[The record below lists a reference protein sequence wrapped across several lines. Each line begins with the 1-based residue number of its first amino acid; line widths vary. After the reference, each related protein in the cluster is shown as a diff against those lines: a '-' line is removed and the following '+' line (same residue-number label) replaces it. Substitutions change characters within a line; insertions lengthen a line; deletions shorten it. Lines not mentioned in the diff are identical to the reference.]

1 MMKKFLGITL
11 LASTI
16 CLAGYSQTDYKSA
29 IGARLAPESYYDLF
43 AFSYKTFITEAG
55 AIEFNA
61 GGGSRKHGFTNI
73 NRYNDYRPFSL
84 SVSGTYQHHF
94 KIPVQG
100 LRWFIGGGI
109 VAYNSFSKE
118 NSDERDLRG
127 FGLGFYPTGG
137 IDWKVPKVPLNL
149 TADYRPT
156 IIVTRPDHLGDGFE
170 ARNFGIAV
178 RYTIGQ
184 R

>member
-1 MMKKFLGITL
+1 MMKKNLLLTLLLAGLGIS
-11 LASTI
+11 AF
-16 CLAGYSQTDYKSA
+16 AQTDYKSA
-29 IGARLAPESYYDLF
+29 IGARLAPESYYDFF
-43 AFSYKTFITEAG
+43 AFSYKTFVTDAG

-61 GGGSRKHGFTNI
+61 GGGSRRHGFYVSN
-73 NRYNDYRPFSL
+73 NYDDFRPFSL

-100 LRWFIGGGI
+100 LRWFIGGGL
-109 VAYNSFSKE
+109 VAYNAFSDHK
-118 NSDERDLRG
+118 DYRG
-127 FGLGFYPTGG
+127 FGFGFYPTGG
-137 IDWKVPKVPLNL
+137 IDWKVPNVPLNL

-156 IIVTRPDHLGDGFE
+156 IIITRPDDLGDSFE
-170 ARNFGIAV
+170 SRNVGISV

>member
-1 MMKKFLGITL
+1 MTL
-11 LASTI
+11 LASTFF
-16 CLAGYSQTDYKSA
+16 LAGNAQTDYKSA
-29 IGARLAPESYYDLF
+29 IGARFAPESYYDLA
-43 AFSYKTFITEAG
+43 AFSYKGFITNAG
-55 AIEFNA
+55 ALEFNA
-61 GGGSRKHGFTNI
+61 GVGSRGH
-73 NRYNDYRPFSL
+73 YNVGSKYNPFAI

-100 LRWFIGGGI
+100 LRWFVGGGL
-109 VAYNSFSKE
+109 VAYNSFSDYSKY
-118 NSDERDLRG
+118 NG
-127 FGLGFYPTGG
+127 FGFGFYPTGG
-137 IDWKVPKVPLNL
+137 VDWKVPNVPLNL

-156 IIVTRPDHLGDGFE
+156 IIVARPGKLGDNFE